1 MNSISEKSLLGKKI
15 AEKRKLLRDLYGGI
29 MTPSQ
34 LDRELGRS
42 KGAGTAWARM
52 VGLEAIP
59 LSPRRKGYETD
70 LVAEAMVRGRSAV

>member
-15 AEKRKLLRDLYGGI
+15 AEKRKLLRDLYGGV

-42 KGAGTAWARM
+42 KGGGTAWARM
-52 VGLEAIP
+52 MGVEAIP
-59 LSPRRKGYETD
+59 LSDSRRGYETD
-70 LVAEAMVRGRSAV
+70 LVAEAMVRRRAAV